1 MSEPLQPTGN
11 ILIDSFIIG
20 FISVIA
26 LSVFPWPVW
35 IADMANTYTSSAEHT
50 AIILGIGLGMC
61 IGDLITFIF
70 AKKFRVWIEENPKNR
85 LSRWIVN
92 HTSVKH
98 AANPSVNSSVLGMN
112 LANSEEEG
120 WSNSRTFIFSLLA
133 GSTPVND
140 DAVVGALG
148 FQKRD
153 IKGVFSGLLIGKIFM
168 AFYILTVSY
177 EVLEATE
184 TDVKFSVYFSYI
196 LLTVAFLVLIVKE
209 TKYSWWQLSLILL
222 GLLTVSGI
230 WIFIS
235 YDFNP
240 IEEYGFANTLTGV
253 VLFFY
258 FIAILHIFIQIIIDA
273 WEKWQFSKKVAAVTS
288 SELEEERPP
297 YKEMFKTYLKRLS
310 LPTYFFT
317 FFFGLYVVIAYFDN
331 HFIRGLGLLISG
343 LAILA
348 SFQKTV
354 SIHRQ
359 LKKAVSLFVNNKTEK
374 PIFSEHTP

>member
-1 MSEPLQPTGN
+1 MSKPLQPTGN
-11 ILIDSFIIG
+11 VFLDAVIIG

-35 IADMANTYTSSAEHT
+35 IADMADNYTST
-50 AIILGIGLGMC
+50 ASHLSIILGIGLGMC
-61 IGDLITFIF
+61 IGDFITFVF
-70 AKKFRVWIEENPKNR
+70 AKKFRVWVETNPKNR
-85 LSRWIVN
+85 LSKWIVN
-92 HTSVKH
+92 HTSIKH
-98 AANPSVNSSVLGMN
+98 QANPDINNSVFGRRILNSG
-112 LANSEEEG
+112 EDG
-120 WSNSRTFIFSLLA
+120 WSNTRTFVFTLLA
-133 GSTPVND
+133 GSTPIND

-153 IKGVFSGLLIGKIFM
+153 TRSVFSGLFLGKILM
-168 AFYILTVSY
+168 ATYILLVSV

-184 TDVKFSVYFSYI
+184 TEVTLPVYASYI
-196 LLTVAFLVLIVKE
+196 LLTVAFLILIVKE
-209 TKYSWWQLSLILL
+209 TKFAWWQLSLILL

-235 YDFNP
+235 YNFNP
-240 IEEYGFANTLTGV
+240 LEEYGFTNTLTGV

-258 FIAILHIFIQIIIDA
+258 FIAILHIFIQIVIDA
-273 WEKWQFSKKVAAVTS
+273 WTKYQFSKKVSAVPYSQLTK
-288 SELEEERPP
+288 EKPP

-310 LPTYFFT
+310 IPAFFFT
-317 FFFGLYVVIAYFDN
+317 FFFGLYVVIAYWDD
-331 HFIRGLGLLISG
+331 HFIRALGLLISG

-359 LKKAVSLFVNNKTEK
+359 LEKALSLFVSNKTEK
-374 PIFSEHTP
+374 PIFSERVS

>member
-11 ILIDSFIIG
+11 VFLDAFIIG

-35 IADMANTYTSSAEHT
+35 IADMANTYTSTAEHT
-50 AIILGIGLGMC
+50 VIIIGIGVGMAL
-61 IGDLITFIF
+61 GDLITFIF
-70 AKKFRVWIEENPKNR
+70 AKKFRVWVESNPANR
-85 LSRWIVN
+85 LSNWIVN
-92 HTSVKH
+92 HTSIKH
-98 AANPSVNSSVLGMN
+98 TASPRRNSSVLGMN
-112 LANSEEEG
+112 LANSEEG
-120 WSNSRTFIFSLLA
+120 WSNARTFVFSLLA

-153 IKGVFSGLLIGKIFM
+153 IKSVFSGLLIGKIFM

-240 IEEYGFANTLTGV
+240 IEEYGFINTLTGV

-273 WEKWQFSKKVAAVTS
+273 WEKWQFSKKVSAVS
-288 SELEEERPP
+288 SSKLKEERPP

-310 LPTYFFT
+310 FPAYLFSFI
-317 FFFGLYVVIAYFDN
+317 FGLYVVIAYWDD

-343 LAILA
+343 LAILV
-348 SFQKTV
+348 SFQKTI

-359 LKKAVSLFVNNKTEK
+359 LKKAISLFINNKTEK
-374 PIFSEHTP
+374 PIFSEQVS